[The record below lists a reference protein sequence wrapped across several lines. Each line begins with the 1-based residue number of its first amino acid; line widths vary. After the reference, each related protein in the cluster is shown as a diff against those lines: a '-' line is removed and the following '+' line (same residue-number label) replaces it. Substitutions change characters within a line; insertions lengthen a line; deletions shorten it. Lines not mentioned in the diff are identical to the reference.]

1 VSFQLV
7 LKLSKN
13 KLLEIAFLTVFS
25 LIVIIIFY
33 STISANGLILGN
45 DNSVHLSRAQE
56 FLDTGQIS
64 LANLGWTPPL
74 YQILLAFLITFTGAT
89 NVEQFILLVKISAVL
104 TNWLLFF
111 GVYLISAKFFNK
123 KIGVI
128 AASLLFVCFP
138 MFEINMWAGYTSVL
152 GIAFMLLLFL
162 YFPLAVVHKRYMV
175 IACVSAFALVLSHQL
190 TLFVSVLILAPV
202 MLFMIIK
209 SKGKNVSALFF
220 IIIGGGIA
228 FFLYYVRAMLP
239 YLGGLIEHVFF
250 AQKAMAYQIPSTSLS
265 AFWSNFGFVLI
276 FGVIGLFAVA
286 YKLWTEK
293 KHVSNLTLIL
303 SFVIPLFLAESF
315 VFGLYLPFHWFV
327 YYIMP
332 FMTMFAAVSLFFI
345 INKALTFY
353 KLHKASVK
361 RVYIALVVI
370 GLIVLSCFA
379 LVMRG
384 DVLSIR
390 LSESVAFYS
399 AADPLAL
406 QAGQWLKTNYPGSA
420 TVVATAAPG
429 FWFNIFCGKN
439 VIVAT
444 DPAVERT
451 MLSESILGL
460 SYEIETPVTLLRAYE
475 AKGNTSSENY
485 VFVNDVWRLAT
496 FCSTAG
502 DFLSYTID
510 GVYKEVDLSQMTR
523 HYTLVDDQAAKT
535 ITIVYINDDV
545 LVTQT
550 FLVQNTSYSPQ
561 VTWTIT
567 PVSRPVSNVTL
578 YLSIFFHLSFNFD
591 KAYLPG
597 ILNWENPWDNP
608 TDMYETLWAVK
619 DFSKNSLTDN
629 YIAVYDE
636 QNQVYYAI
644 KYNELPD
651 WGNVGALANM
661 QIDAIRFS
669 YSFNH
674 ISPNNNVAFSYQTLA
689 FSEDSCK
696 QSVPL
701 TQVGK
706 MFTAK
711 TPENFTVDSR
721 DCFNSIKENSVKFIV
736 YDKTQLDPKFVRNDA
751 INLIYSN
758 DRYVIF
764 RIDL

>member
-1 VSFQLV
+1 
-7 LKLSKN
+7 
-13 KLLEIAFLTVFS
+13 LT
-25 LIVIIIFY
+25 
-33 STISANGLILGN
+33 
-45 DNSVHLSRAQE
+45 RAQE
-56 FLDTGQIS
+56 FLDTGRIS

-89 NVEQFILLVKISAVL
+89 GIEQLIFLVKVSAVL
-104 TNWLLFF
+104 TNWLLLF
-111 GVYLISAKFFNK
+111 GVYLISARFFNK

-128 AASLLFVCFP
+128 AVSLLFACFP

-162 YFPLAVVHKRYMV
+162 YLPLAVEHKRYMI

-190 TLFVSVLILAPV
+190 TLFVSVLILVPV

-209 SKGKNVSALFF
+209 SKGKNFKGLFF
-220 IIIGGGIA
+220 IIIGGGLA

-276 FGVIGLFAVA
+276 LGVAGLFVVV
-286 YKLWTEK
+286 YKLWVEK

-303 SFVIPLFLAESF
+303 SFVCSLFLAESF
-315 VFGLYLPFHWFV
+315 IFGLYLPFHWFV

-332 FMTMFAAVSLFFI
+332 FMTMFAAVLLFFVV
-345 INKALTFY
+345 NKALTFY
-353 KLHKASVK
+353 KMNKARIK
-361 RVYIALVVI
+361 RVYVAVVVV

-379 LVMRG
+379 LVKRG
-384 DVLSIR
+384 DVLSMR
-390 LSESVAFYS
+390 LSEGVAFYS

-429 FWFNIFCGKN
+429 FWFSVFSEKN
-439 VIVAT
+439 VVVAT

-451 MLSESILGL
+451 VLSESILEL
-460 SYEIETPVTLLRAYE
+460 SYEVETPLTLLRAYE
-475 AKGNTSSENY
+475 AKGNISSENY
-485 VFVNDVWRLAT
+485 VFVNNVWRLAT

-502 DFLSYTID
+502 DFLSYTVD
-510 GVYKEVDLSQMTR
+510 GVYKKVDLSQMTR
-523 HYTLVDDQAAKT
+523 HYTLTGDQAAKT
-535 ITIVYINDDV
+535 IMIVYINDDV

-550 FLVQNTSYSPQ
+550 LSVQNTSYSTQ

-567 PVSRPVSNVTL
+567 PVNCPVSNVAL
-578 YLSIFFHLSFNFD
+578 YLTVFFYLSFNFD

-608 TDMYETLWAVK
+608 TDMYETTWAVT

-629 YIAVYDE
+629 YIAVFDE
-636 QNQVYYAI
+636 QNQVYYAL
-644 KYNELPD
+644 KYVELPD

-669 YSFNH
+669 YTFEH
-674 ISPNNNVAFSYQTLA
+674 IDPCNNVAFSYQTLA
-689 FSEDSCK
+689 FSEESYQ
-696 QSVPL
+696 QSVPF
-701 TQVGK
+701 TQIEK
-706 MFTAK
+706 MFAVK
-711 TPENFTVDSR
+711 PVENFTVDSR
-721 DCFNSIKENSVKFIV
+721 DCFDSIKENNVEFIV
-736 YDKTQLDPKFVRNDA
+736 YDKTQLDPKFVRNSA
-751 INLIYSN
+751 IELVYSN
-758 DRYVIF
+758 DRYAIF
-764 RIDL
+764 KINL